1 MTETEAA
8 RALRKSDPV
17 WHRLT
22 RSVTISATIPIR
34 LTIEYSDEEDGWL
47 WDCTLISC
55 TYGTFEH
62 DRDSAIHA
70 AERHIE
76 DDHGAAAIEVT
87 DD

>member
-8 RALRKSDPV
+8 RALRESDPV

-22 RSVTISATIPIR
+22 RSVTISATIPV
-34 LTIEYSDEEDGWL
+34 TITVEYSDEEAGWM
-47 WDCTLISC
+47 WDCTEQTC
-55 TYGTFEH
+55 THGTFEH

-76 DDHGAAAIEVT
+76 DDHGAVDVEVT